1 MDQIAN
7 LVIDLGIDAAEFKNE
22 IPRIKNL
29 LNGAASDAER
39 SSARMQ
45 RFMERQT
52 QAARQTTQAASSAAT
67 AASVHAQTV
76 EKNTQAHERMAR
88 EVEKTRQ
95 RMEALSQKM
104 REEQAQAMA
113 LAEAQDKAAAA
124 FYRQIDS
131 VKQASAGLQEL
142 QRIQQQIR
150 QARNSGGI
158 GQQDYLALI
167 SEVTAKTRV
176 LTQAEEE
183 ATRQKVAFIRQ
194 LKEQATRQNLSSSE
208 LLRAKA
214 AQLGVSSAAEVY
226 IRKMEQAG
234 KATHS
239 LGLKSAAA
247 RQEIGVLIG
256 ELARGNLGALRG
268 SGITLANRAG
278 WIDTLM
284 SPKGMMLGGV
294 IGGIAAAVYG
304 LGKAW
309 YDGQKEGEE
318 FNRQLSLTGH
328 YAGVTAGQL
337 WTLSRAISGNGI
349 TQHAAAGALAQVVGS
364 GAFRGNDIG
373 MVARAAAQMERSVGQ
388 SVSDTIN
395 QFKRLKDDPVNAAK
409 ALDNELHFLTA
420 TQLEQIRVLGD
431 QGRSSDAA
439 RIAMSALAEETGRR
453 TADIDNNLNALGST
467 LQTLSDWW
475 RQFWD
480 AAMNIGREDSLDEQI
495 SALQEKIQR
504 AKRFPWTNAS
514 TTVEYDQQQ
523 LDALKERKRQQDLQD
538 AKEQAERNYQ
548 EQQKRRNAENA
559 ALNRMNETEAARHQR
574 ELARIN
580 AMQYADQAVR
590 DAAIQRENE
599 RYEKAIKKKT
609 PATRNDEATRL
620 LLQYSQQQAQV
631 EGQIAAAR
639 QSAGIATERMTE
651 AHKQL
656 LALQQRISDLAGK
669 KLTADEKS
677 MLAHKD
683 ELVQALTLLDAKQQE
698 LQKQTALNDLKKK
711 SIQLASQLAEEE
723 RALRQQHDL
732 DIATTGMGDK
742 QRQRYQSQFSLQ
754 QKYQQQREQLER
766 DSKQK
771 GTYGTDE
778 YRNAEQTLTDS
789 LNRQLNENRRYWQEQ
804 ELMQADW
811 KKGAMRA
818 FQSFTEN
825 ADNAAGTA
833 EQLFNTAFS
842 SMGNGLATFCTTGK
856 LNFKSFTSSLLSD
869 MAKIMAQMAMMQA
882 VKGVGSALGLGS
894 VLGSLSFN
902 ACGGVYQS
910 ADLSRYSGTVVNRP
924 TFFAFAKGA
933 GVMGEAGPE
942 AILPLRRG
950 ADGKLGGVAA
960 TSGAGMAM
968 FAPQYHI
975 EINNDGT
982 NGQIGPAALKV
993 VYDLGKKAAAD
1004 FMQQQSR
1011 DGGLL
1016 SGGGR

>member
-76 EKNTQAHERMAR
+76 EKNAQAHERMAR

-142 QRIQQQIR
+142 QRIQQQVR

-194 LKEQATRQNLSSSE
+194 LKEQATRQ
-208 LLRAKA
+208 
-214 AQLGVSSAAEVY
+214 
-226 IRKMEQAG
+226 
-234 KATHS
+234 
-239 LGLKSAAA
+239 
-247 RQEIGVLIG
+247 EIGVLIG

-268 SGITLANRAG
+268 TGITLANRAG

-467 LQTLSDWW
+467 LKYLSDLWS
-475 RQFWD
+475 RFWD

-495 SALQEKIQR
+495 AALQEKVSR
-504 AKRFPWTNAS
+504 AKRLPWTAS
-514 TTVEYDQQQ
+514 SSQVEYDQQRLNDLQ
-523 LDALKERKRQQDLQD
+523 EKKRQKDLQD

-574 ELARIN
+574 EIARIN

-599 RYEKAIKKKT
+599 RYEKALASGKKKT
-609 PATRNDEATRL
+609 RETRNDEATRL

-656 LALQQRISDLAGK
+656 LALQQRISDLDGK

-677 MLAHKD
+677 VLARKD
-683 ELVQALTLLDAKQQE
+683 ELIQALTLLDVKQQE
-698 LQKQTALNDLKKK
+698 LQKQTALNELKKK
-711 SIQLASQLAEEE
+711 TIQLTSQLAEEE
-723 RALRQQHDL
+723 RAQRQQHDL
-732 DIATTGMGDK
+732 DIATVGMGD
-742 QRQRYQSQFSLQ
+742 QQQQRYQVQLSLR
-754 QKYQQQREQLER
+754 QKYQQQLEQLRR
-766 DSKQK
+766 DSEQK
-771 GTYGTDE
+771 GTYNTDD
-778 YRNAEQTLTDS
+778 YRKAEQALTES
-789 LNRQLNENRRYWQEQ
+789 LNRQLNENRRYWQQLEVVQ
-804 ELMQADW
+804 GNW
-811 KKGAMRA
+811 KNGVLRA
-818 FQSFTEN
+818 FQDFTVD
-825 ADNAAGTA
+825 ADNTAGTA
-833 EQLFNTAFS
+833 EQVFSSAFS
-842 SMGNGLATFCTTGK
+842 NMGNGLATFVTTGK
-856 LNFKSFTSSLLSD
+856 LNFKSFTSSVLSD
-869 MAKIMAQMAMMQA
+869 MAKILAQATMMKSI
-882 VKGVGSALGLGS
+882 KGIGS
-894 VLGSLSFN
+894 VLGFDLSSLSLN
-902 ACGGVYQS
+902 ANGGIYQS

-942 AILPLRRG
+942 AILPLRRD
-950 ADGKLGGVAA
+950 ADGKLGVVADIGG
-960 TSGAGMAM
+960 SGMAM
-968 FAPQYHI
+968 FAPQYNI

-1004 FMQQQSR
+1004 FMQQQAR
-1011 DGGLL
+1011 DGGRL
-1016 SGGGR
+1016 SGAYR

>member
-76 EKNTQAHERMAR
+76 EKNAQAHERMAR

-194 LKEQATRQNLSSSE
+194 LKEQA
-208 LLRAKA
+208 
-214 AQLGVSSAAEVY
+214 
-226 IRKMEQAG
+226 G

-294 IGGIAAAVYG
+294 IGGIATSVYG

-349 TQHAAAGALAQVVGS
+349 TQHAAAGVLAQVVGS

-467 LQTLSDWW
+467 LRYLSDLWS
-475 RQFWD
+475 RFWD

-495 SALQEKIQR
+495 AALQEKVSR
-504 AKRFPWTNAS
+504 AKRLPWTAS
-514 TTVEYDQQQ
+514 SSQVEYDQQRLNDLQ
-523 LDALKERKRQQDLQD
+523 EKKRQKDLQD

-574 ELARIN
+574 EIARIN
-580 AMQYADQAVR
+580 SMQYADQAVR

-599 RYEKAIKKKT
+599 RYEKALASGKKKT
-609 PATRNDEATRL
+609 RETRNDEATRL

-639 QSAGIATERMTE
+639 QSAGIATEKMTE

-656 LALQQRISDLAGK
+656 LALQQRISDLDGK

-677 MLAHKD
+677 VLARKD
-683 ELVQALTLLDAKQQE
+683 ELIQALTLLDVKQQE

-711 SIQLASQLAEEE
+711 TIQLTSQLAEEE
-723 RALRQQHDL
+723 LAQRQQHDL
-732 DIATTGMGDK
+732 DIATVGMGDQ
-742 QRQRYQSQFSLQ
+742 QRQRYQVQLSLR
-754 QKYQQQREQLER
+754 QKYQQQLEQLRR
-766 DSKQK
+766 DSEQK
-771 GTYGTDE
+771 GTYNTDD
-778 YRNAEQTLTDS
+778 YRKAEQALTES
-789 LNRQLNENRRYWQEQ
+789 LNRQLNENRRYWQQLEV
-804 ELMQADW
+804 MQGNW
-811 KKGAMRA
+811 KNGVLRA
-818 FQSFTEN
+818 FQDFTVD
-825 ADNAAGTA
+825 ADNTAGTA
-833 EQLFNTAFS
+833 EQVFSSAFS
-842 SMGNGLATFCTTGK
+842 NMGNGLATFVTTGK
-856 LNFKSFTSSLLSD
+856 LNFKSFTSSVLSD
-869 MAKIMAQMAMMQA
+869 MAKILAQATMMKSI
-882 VKGVGSALGLGS
+882 KGIGS
-894 VLGSLSFN
+894 VLGFDLSSLSLN
-902 ACGGVYQS
+902 ANGGIYQS

-950 ADGKLGGVAA
+950 ADGKLGVVADIGG
-960 TSGAGMAM
+960 SGMAM
-968 FAPQYHI
+968 FAPQYNI

-1004 FMQQQSR
+1004 FMQQQAR
-1011 DGGLL
+1011 DGGRL
-1016 SGGGR
+1016 SGAYR